1 MSRLPSTVGDPLPP
15 RSAALRRPAVLR
27 RPDGQ
32 WPGPFRQGGIS
43 PSRPGLGAPVV
54 SPFASG
60 IAGLGAAPWF
70 LAGRPTAAGPA
81 RTDLFPDPQRKQ

>member
-1 MSRLPSTVGDPLPP
+1 
-15 RSAALRRPAVLR
+15 
-27 RPDGQ
+27 
-32 WPGPFRQGGIS
+32 
-43 PSRPGLGAPVV
+43 V